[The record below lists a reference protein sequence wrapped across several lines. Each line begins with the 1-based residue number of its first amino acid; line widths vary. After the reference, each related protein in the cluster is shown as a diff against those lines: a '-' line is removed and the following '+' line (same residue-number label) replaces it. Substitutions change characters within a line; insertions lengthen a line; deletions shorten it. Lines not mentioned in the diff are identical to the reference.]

1 MATGTM
7 NRLSTAY
14 TGPDVSNYMS
24 TSYLVNKNEHV
35 DVLWREGSF
44 YYIEFEVSAGKV
56 CGYVQASA
64 VTVSGSV
71 TTYNPP
77 DDKIRY
83 PNTDITEAYL
93 GDNSSYQQTEPPQ
106 FPLEVKYLGKKV
118 GDYAFLDYKIPG
130 ENKRRRAWVEHM
142 KMRETPRTP
151 GDYTDNGAIN
161 GDGAKWNWRNP
172 WNGYSAEIDPDG
184 DTYGHLARDICRTD
198 VGDNEPNPTKCI
210 YAIEAGT
217 VVAAQFTQVDT
228 NGNVVVIEHEDEVSN
243 KKYYSYYVHMSSFY
257 VDVGDTVQKHQ
268 ALGIIGHTGN
278 TEVNHVHLAITRDF
292 YTADIVGYYKVNE
305 VKTRFDTQYEN
316 LGYFDYNG
324 NRFYDLA
331 KYLSEGGTS
340 FIVDNYD

>member
-7 NRLSTAY
+7 NRASSPY
-14 TGPDVSNYMS
+14 SGPGSNYA
-24 TSYLVNKNEHV
+24 YLIGTISKNKSV
-35 DVLWREGSF
+35 DVLWKEGSY
-44 YYIEFEVSAGKV
+44 YYIEVDMSAGKM
-56 CGYVQASA
+56 CCYVPTSA

-161 GDGAKWNWRNP
+161 GDGAKWDWRNP
-172 WNGYSAEIDPDG
+172 WNGYDDSR
-184 DTYGHLARDICRTD
+184 TWSYGHLARDIFRSD

-217 VVAAQFTQVDT
+217 VVAAQFTKVNT

-257 VDVGDTVQKHQ
+257 IDVGDTVQKHQ